1 MSNKTLIIILIL
13 IIIIFITSIIFSLLN
28 FGSNKI
34 ISGVNIANIN
44 VSKMTKENASN
55 SLKKIATEKNN
66 EITLKYIT
74 ENGEYEKKL
83 DLSTLNI
90 NFNIENSIN
99 NAYNIGRNGNI
110 FQSNLEIAKTMFFKE
125 NIDLNISLDEKML
138 NNIISDVSSN
148 LPNKLIQSGYYV
160 EDKSLIITKGTS
172 GIIVDKESLTKEL
185 TNYIKDFSNKNTTL
199 SIPIKYVEPEK
210 IDIDK
215 IHSEIFKKAKDAYF
229 EEEPFKVYPEV
240 KGVDFDVDKAKKMLD
255 ENSNDTEI
263 TIALKYTTPK
273 TTLKKLKINLF
284 PDELSTFF
292 TQYDEK
298 NKNRKA
304 NQCLTNQT

>member
-90 NFNIENSIN
+90 NFNIENSIS
-99 NAYNIGRNGNI
+99 IG
-110 FQSNLEIAKTMFFKE
+110 
-125 NIDLNISLDEKML
+125 
-138 NNIISDVSSN
+138 
-148 LPNKLIQSGYYV
+148 
-160 EDKSLIITKGTS
+160 
-172 GIIVDKESLTKEL
+172 
-185 TNYIKDFSNKNTTL
+185 
-199 SIPIKYVEPEK
+199 SIGL
-210 IDIDK
+210 
-215 IHSEIFKKAKDAYF
+215 A
-229 EEEPFKVYPEV
+229 
-240 KGVDFDVDKAKKMLD
+240 
-255 ENSNDTEI
+255 
-263 TIALKYTTPK
+263 
-273 TTLKKLKINLF
+273 
-284 PDELSTFF
+284 
-292 TQYDEK
+292 
-298 NKNRKA
+298 
-304 NQCLTNQT
+304 